1 MGRQAAHAMFATGQS
16 RSCLSLLG
24 EFERII
30 ARREILVCSVISK
43 WTADAYRFL
52 GWDYMAMP
60 IDACSKHEVEVEFV
74 DSRGKNVSH
83 VKFTFQAGRVVSA
96 DGWMRSFE
104 SGPLG
109 ERMPCSRMSASAESG
124 HASVCSASSS
134 ASSTS
139 TPK

>member
-1 MGRQAAHAMFATGQS
+1 
-16 RSCLSLLG
+16 
-24 EFERII
+24 
-30 ARREILVCSVISK
+30 
-43 WTADAYRFL
+43 
-52 GWDYMAMP
+52 MAMP

-109 ERMPCSRMSASAESG
+109 ERMPCSRMSASAGSG